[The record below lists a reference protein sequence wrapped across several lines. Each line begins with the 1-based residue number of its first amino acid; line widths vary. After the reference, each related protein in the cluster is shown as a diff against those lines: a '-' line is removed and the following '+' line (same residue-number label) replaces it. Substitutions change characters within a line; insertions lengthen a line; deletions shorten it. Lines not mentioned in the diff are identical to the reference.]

1 MKLQQ
6 LARRLIHILL
16 IFFQVYNKIANN
28 TKPKNCSYNLKENQF
43 TLDLLIKRVSYE
55 FCM

>member
-28 TKPKNCSYNLKENQF
+28 TKPKNCSYNLKENQL